1 MNINKNIFDGIKS
14 FLGVTA
20 VVTAFVVPAFA
31 ASDGC
36 DDEKNDRIVA
46 ELALCSTHVYNIGD
60 VSNPTN
66 ESDKQLMRDVVALKT
81 TVMTQQMK
89 KQYDYLD
96 ATIRRFNTQL
106 EKAVLT
112 TKLQAAGA
120 GSSNDGSSSGRR
132 GMGNISG
139 DQNNYLAGT
148 QNCNNMSTTAE
159 VYTCLRSN
167 YNLIYNMSNG
177 GANINAELRKQLA
190 NDAKVVNDNADGPKL
205 DKKVLTEV
213 EVDNKK
219 VDCTNAQSIN
229 SRTRFQE
236 CLNKLNI
243 QIRTATGNLA
253 SHSNNNNSNN
263 SNNNNSNNNPQ
274 QQQ

>member
-1 MNINKNIFDGIKS
+1 MKRNAKNIFDGIKS

-20 VVTAFVVPAFA
+20 VVTAFVMPAFA

-36 DDEKNDRIVA
+36 DKEDNDRIVA

-66 ESDKQLMRDVVALKT
+66 ESDKQLMRDVVALKS

-96 ATIRRFNTQL
+96 ATIRRFKTQL

-120 GSSNDGSSSGRR
+120 DSSDGGSSSGGR
-132 GMGNISG
+132 GMGNING

-159 VYTCLRSN
+159 VFTCLRSN

-190 NDAKVVNDNADGPKL
+190 NDAKVVNDNARGGG
-205 DKKVLTEV
+205 LTEKSDENV
-213 EVDNKK
+213 MIITSGGKQ

-229 SRTRFQE
+229 SRTIFQE

-243 QIRTATGNLA
+243 QIRTATSNLA
-253 SHSNNNNSNN
+253 SK
-263 SNNNNSNNNPQ
+263 Q
-274 QQQ
+274 QQQPQKQQ

>member
-1 MNINKNIFDGIKS
+1 METNKNSFDRIKN
-14 FLGVTA
+14 FLCVTTVIA
-20 VVTAFVVPAFA
+20 AFVVPAFA

-96 ATIRRFNTQL
+96 ATLRRFKTQL

-120 GSSNDGSSSGRR
+120 DSSNSGTSSSVR

-139 DQNNYLAGT
+139 DKNNYLAGT
-148 QNCNNMSTTAE
+148 QNCNNMSTTSE
-159 VYTCLRSN
+159 VFTCLRSN

-177 GANINAELRKQLA
+177 GTNISAELRKQLA
-190 NDAKVVNDNADGPKL
+190 NDVQVVVDNAAGATINKGDLQQVKIDGK
-205 DKKVLTEV
+205 T
-213 EVDNKK
+213 
-219 VDCTNAQSIN
+219 VDCTQVKQIN
-229 SRTRFQE
+229 NRTIFQQ

-243 QIRTATGNLA
+243 SIRNATSNLT
-253 SHSNNNNSNN
+253 SK
-263 SNNNNSNNNPQ
+263 Q
-274 QQQ
+274 QQPQKQQ